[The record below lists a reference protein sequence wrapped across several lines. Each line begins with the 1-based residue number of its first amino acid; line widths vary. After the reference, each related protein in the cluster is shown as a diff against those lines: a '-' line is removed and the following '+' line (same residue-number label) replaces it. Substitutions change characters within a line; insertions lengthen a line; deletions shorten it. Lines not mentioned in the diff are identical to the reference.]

1 MSTAPEHP
9 GRLGVFLGG
18 GTLSPED
25 LATLAGRIEKGG
37 YSTLWLPEAVGADPF
52 VQLGYLAARTE
63 RLILATG
70 IANIYARDALTMNS
84 GAKTMALAAPGRF
97 ILGLG
102 VSSPVLVSGV
112 RGHEYQKPLP
122 AMRGYLEAMEKALY
136 RGAEPEHDAPIV
148 LGSLGPLMLGLAAKR
163 TRGAIPFLVPPEH
176 TALARGILGE
186 GPWLCPEQMVLLES
200 DAAVAREVGRKAI
213 SSYLT
218 APGYRSNLERL
229 GFTAEEMDAK
239 SDHLVD
245 ALVAW
250 GDESAIHDRID
261 AHYAAGADHVC
272 VQALQVGPRGPDL
285 ELLRR
290 LAPSGK
296 F

>member
-37 YSTLWLPEAVGADPF
+37 YSTLWLPEAVGGDPF

-112 RGHEYQKPLP
+112 RGHEYKKPLP

-186 GPWLCPEQMVLLES
+186 GPWLCTEQMVLLES

-218 APGYRSNLERL
+218 APGYRNNLERL
-229 GFTAEEMDAK
+229 GFTTEEMDAK

-272 VQALQVGPRGPDL
+272 VQALQAGQRGPDL
-285 ELLRR
+285 ELLGR